1 MRVAA
6 PRPDPSERQP
16 VSAGRGPGLEGVR
29 RAAPPPRSSCGAS
42 AGPERARRAC
52 RGTGLGAACR
62 RAGSGTG
69 RDGTGRAVRGAEP
82 EGTSTP
88 APARRSRTARC
99 SPAAAD
105 ERASS
110 PRGAARP
117 EPAGTSPPTAP
128 LPPAR
133 RATRRQLPPAGRRGA
148 ERQRTAGLASD
159 RAARN
164 RPPRGLRRAAGIPT
178 AWCGAGGEPAARAP
192 GCSGEPGGTS
202 QPELLRRASTA
213 PGVARLHAA
222 CHTMTKKVGC
232 FVLCCIP
239 CRDCTEKQ
247 VCLESSLNVRI
258 PRRKATASALC
269 AARPGAEKLISAVSC
284 ILALVGSWNHAAL
297 KKCKKTTL
305 PTLLSADIIPLLL
318 VCLQSAHTEAFTWSL
333 LMQMGHGL

>member
-1 MRVAA
+1 M
-6 PRPDPSERQP
+6 
-16 VSAGRGPGLEGVR
+16 
-29 RAAPPPRSSCGAS
+29 
-42 AGPERARRAC
+42 
-52 RGTGLGAACR
+52 
-62 RAGSGTG
+62 
-69 RDGTGRAVRGAEP
+69 RGAEP

-258 PRRKATASALC
+258 PRRKATASAPC